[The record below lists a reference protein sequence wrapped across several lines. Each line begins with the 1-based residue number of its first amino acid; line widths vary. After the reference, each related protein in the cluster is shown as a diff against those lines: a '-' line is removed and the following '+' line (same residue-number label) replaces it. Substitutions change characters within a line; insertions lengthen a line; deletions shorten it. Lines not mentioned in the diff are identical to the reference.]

1 MPALC
6 KKGAYTSQMQDVG
19 GHIVPEEFPEF
30 LEMMSLDPTFPRTLA
45 EWQATEAIPVKHRV
59 TIHPEEFSAY
69 CIAIK
74 QPTCLVTFNAFA
86 LYKLRL

>member
-1 MPALC
+1 MKDFGVHL
-6 KKGAYTSQMQDVG
+6 
-19 GHIVPEEFPEF
+19 VPEEFPEF
-30 LEMMSLDPTFPRTLA
+30 LELMSRDLNFPPTLA
-45 EWQATEAIPVKHRV
+45 EWQRTEAIPVKHRV

-74 QPTCLVTFNAFA
+74 QPTSLVTLNAFA